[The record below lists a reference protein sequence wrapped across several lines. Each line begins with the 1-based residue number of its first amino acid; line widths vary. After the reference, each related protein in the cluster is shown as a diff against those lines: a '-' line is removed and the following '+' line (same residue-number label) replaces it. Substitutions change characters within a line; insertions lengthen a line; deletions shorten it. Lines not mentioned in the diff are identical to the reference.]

1 VSPEPS
7 QAEDERAA
15 LLDGYVAALERGEA
29 MTPEAWAAK
38 HGLPLDEELRGELQL
53 LDSLF
58 GAGQS
63 IQVDASAQQTVAG
76 RAGGKRAPSD
86 RRFIEPG
93 TRLGECEVVSLLGY
107 GGMGEVYLARHTVL
121 DRQVAIKVMR
131 PVLAEDSGAIDRFR
145 EEVRSIARLGAH
157 PHVVGAMH
165 AAEHEGRLY
174 LVMEYVPGGDL
185 QQLVATHGP
194 LEPERARRFI
204 REAAA
209 GLAHAHAAGL
219 VHRDIKPSNLLLAPG
234 GESAGTIKVVDLGLA
249 RLLMDGRRSPHW
261 ADELVGSLD
270 YIAPEQADDPDAAD
284 ERSDLYGL
292 GCTLYF
298 LLAGKPPFAERLTL
312 KKLMAHATQA
322 PAPIAG
328 VPAGLHRVLDTLLA
342 KKPEERFQSATALVE
357 ALDALDFG
365 ETGSRPRDGAEEP
378 AKDPAAKDAAKDL
391 AAKDAATPAA
401 GDRRGAP
408 GWPWAVAAVALVA
421 AAVSLGL
428 LVAGSSP
435 KEPVAPAPEPPPRTL
450 GVGEPFAGALEPDDE
465 RLPKSGA
472 FLDAYPV
479 ELRAG
484 RTYIVTLR
492 SRAFDPS
499 LVLRSE
505 RGWEVATNDDAPG
518 LGATAQLV
526 WTAESDETMEVV
538 ATSAHAERTGAYLV
552 SVAELDDA
560 PLVEGEASAGTLSAD
575 SLRFPGDDT
584 AMDRYWL
591 PVTVGETYVVEM
603 RSDAFRP
610 ATFVMSDQ
618 GNVLQA
624 GGALDETSSR
634 VIYGAT
640 ETGVV
645 FVGANVAE
653 GRGEGAYTLTFQSVL
668 AGQLV
673 FDEAG
678 LLTDGD
684 ERARDES
691 FYDPYPLEVRAGHT
705 YVISMESEDFDAYLL
720 LVDEQDE
727 RIAAND
733 DAIGTDSRLVW
744 RAGRTQS
751 LRVFANSYAAGMTG
765 EYQIRARELPSPNDG
780 PPPTATGDGESSP

>member
-1 VSPEPS
+1 MSAEPS
-7 QAEDERAA
+7 QEPDDERAA
-15 LLDGYVAALERGEA
+15 LLDGYVEALERGEA
-29 MTPEAWAAK
+29 VSPDAWAEK
-38 HGLPLDEELRGELQL
+38 HDLPLDDELRGELQL

-58 GAGQS
+58 GAAQS
-63 IQVDASAQQTVAG
+63 IQVDASVQQTVPG

-121 DRQVAIKVMR
+121 DREVAIKVLR
-131 PVLAEDSGAIDRFR
+131 SVLAEDGGAIDRFR
-145 EEVRSIARLGAH
+145 DEVKSIAKLGPH

-185 QQLVATHGP
+185 HQLVATEGP
-194 LEPERARRFI
+194 IEPGRALRFI

-234 GESAGTIKVVDLGLA
+234 EGTDGTIKVVDLGLA
-249 RLLMDGRRSPHW
+249 RLTMDGRRSPHW

-270 YIAPEQADDPDAAD
+270 YMAPEQADDPAAAD
-284 ERSDLYGL
+284 ERSDLYSL

-322 PAPIAG
+322 PAPIEG
-328 VPAGLHRVLDTLLA
+328 VPAGLHRILDELLA
-342 KKPEERFQSATALVE
+342 KNPDERIQSAAELVD
-357 ALDALDFG
+357 ALDALDSG
-365 ETGSRPRDGAEEP
+365 VQEPERPR
-378 AKDPAAKDAAKDL
+378 
-391 AAKDAATPAA
+391 
-401 GDRRGAP
+401 
-408 GWPWAVAAVALVA
+408 
-421 AAVSLGL
+421 
-428 LVAGSSP
+428 SSTRDQR
-435 KEPVAPAPEPPPRTL
+435 AAPEPVFDNAGAKGKARRLLGASVFAILAGLAIVALLLSTSREDPAPPEPEPRTL
-450 GVGEPFAGALEPDDE
+450 GVGEPFEGTLRPDDE

-479 ELRAG
+479 ELKAG
-484 RTYIVTLR
+484 TTYIVTLS

-518 LGATAQLV
+518 LGGTAQIV
-526 WTAESDETMEVV
+526 WTAENDDAMEVV
-538 ATSAHAERTGAYLV
+538 ATSEHAERTGAYLL
-552 SVAELDDA
+552 SVTPLDDVA
-560 PLVEGEASAGTLSAD
+560 LVEGEATEGTLSAD
-575 SLRFPGDDT
+575 SLRFHDDDT
-584 AMDRYWL
+584 PMDRYWL

-624 GGALDETSSR
+624 GGPLDETSSR
-634 VIYGAT
+634 VVYNAT

-645 FVGANVAE
+645 FVVANVAE
-653 GRGEGAYTLTFQSVL
+653 GTSEGAYTLTLQSVL
-668 AGQLV
+668 AGELV
-673 FDEAG
+673 FDETG

-684 ERARDES
+684 EHARDDS
-691 FYDPYPLEVRAGHT
+691 FYDAYPLEVEAGRT
-705 YVISMESEDFDAYLL
+705 YVISMESEDFDTYLL
-720 LVDEQDE
+720 LVDADDE

-744 RAGRTQS
+744 RAERTQS

-765 EYQIRARELPSPNDG
+765 EYRVRARELPSSG
-780 PPPTATGDGESSP
+780 ETAPEGALASDAAATP